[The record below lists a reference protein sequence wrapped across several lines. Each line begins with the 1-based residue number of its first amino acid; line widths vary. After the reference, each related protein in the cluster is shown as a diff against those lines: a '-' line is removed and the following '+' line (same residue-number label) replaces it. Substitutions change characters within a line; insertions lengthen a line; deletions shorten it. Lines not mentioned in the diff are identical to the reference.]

1 VGRFVTVHK
10 AATLVGI
17 TTRDLQSEIDIGRLP
32 CVRGMVHIDDL
43 TELYPN
49 VSSDDADMVMWVNKI
64 KDSSLQHATEKL
76 FHELTESELRQL
88 LSKANKQLSYQR
100 DKIESYELLI
110 HELRYS
116 LKSIKEKSSEP
127 NKIQSLIAWMDKKS
141 H

>member
-1 VGRFVTVHK
+1 MGRFVTVHK

-17 TTRDLQSEIDIGRLP
+17 SARDLQSEIDTGRLP

-43 TELYPN
+43 TELHPN
-49 VSSDDADMVMWVNKI
+49 VSSDDADMVVWVNKI

-76 FHELTESELRQL
+76 SHELTKSELRQM
-88 LSKANKQLSYQR
+88 LSKANKELSYQR
-100 DKIESYELLI
+100 DKIESYEILI

-116 LKSIKEKSSEP
+116 LQVLKEKSSEP
-127 NKIQSLIAWMDKKS
+127 NKIQSLIAWLDNKS